1 MPVPRADDLREKAAE
16 ILRAAVRETR
26 EAERALSECTADR
39 GALALASV
47 ESLETLADTVTALL
61 PQVPEALRAP
71 LELSIRAAWERL
83 QAAGIERD
91 GAVGEPV
98 DLTRHRVIKS
108 SGAGTGG
115 PQVVAAVLAAGIT
128 LKGRRVR
135 AAAVS
140 AIREG
145 ADGARGH

>member
-1 MPVPRADDLREKAAE
+1 MPVPRADELREKAAE
-16 ILRAAVRETR
+16 ILRAAVREMR
-26 EAERALSECTADR
+26 DAERALSECSADR
-39 GALALASV
+39 GALVLSAV
-47 ESLETLADTVTALL
+47 EGLETLADTVSALL
-61 PQVPEALRAP
+61 PQIPEALRAP

-91 GAVGEPV
+91 GVVGEPV
-98 DLTRHRVIKS
+98 DLARHRVIKS
-108 SGAGTGG
+108 SGAGAGG

-135 AAAVS
+135 PAAVS